1 MAARELDIRAVV
13 DELATHKG
21 KHVTVQVHASATEP
35 APRAMLS
42 GAAGALSMDDETGG
56 DEDRGLIF
64 LAIGAEPGAEPGR
77 CQGIYFDQQH
87 FASAE
92 AAGALTIHLNDGTF
106 FVIEERA

>member
-13 DELATHKG
+13 DELIALKD
-21 KHVTVQVHASATEP
+21 KDVTVQVHASATDP

-42 GAAGALSMDDETGG
+42 GAVGALSMDDETGG

-64 LAIGAEPGAEPGR
+64 LAIGAVQAPEPGR
-77 CQGIYFDQQH
+77 SQGIYFDQQY

-92 AAGALTIHLNDGTF
+92 EAGALTIHLTDGTF